1 MKTSKSS
8 SCSRLRKHLT
18 YEEQK
23 LLEDIQRSREAR
35 QQSQNSSAK
44 NIVKNTKRSL
54 LLVACAAAL
63 FGAPAA
69 PVQAADRPVSAPAL
83 YNDGN
88 AAQRAGRP
96 GPAIL
101 SYERARFLKPH
112 DTAIAH
118 NLDLARQKA
127 GVTAPVI
134 PWWQVPAHWLSFN
147 GVTVLASVSLLLFA
161 MTWFGMPLLSE
172 SLYGVA
178 RGAAVSLGVLALF
191 AWSAVAMRWPELD
204 RAVVVGTQ
212 PAVHIAPAANAAVLF
227 DLKPG
232 EIVSEDNSYGDFI
245 RISTADG
252 RSGWVA
258 AAEVERVIPAS

>member
-1 MKTSKSS
+1 MKNSPSS

-23 LLEDIQRSREAR
+23 LLEDMQRNREAR
-35 QQSQNSSAK
+35 QKKDRSAK
-44 NIVKNTKRSL
+44 KPGRSSGLSML
-54 LLVACAAAL
+54 LAGCVAAL
-63 FGAPAA
+63 FGATAA
-69 PVQAADRPVSAPAL
+69 PLQAADRPVSAPAL
-83 YNDGN
+83 YNEGN
-88 AAQRAGRP
+88 AAQRAGRL

-101 SYERARFLKPH
+101 SYERARLLAQD

-127 GVTAPVI
+127 GVDAPMLS
-134 PWWQVPAHWLSFN
+134 WWQKPAHWLSFN
-147 GVTVLASVSLLLFA
+147 GFAMLGSLSLLLFA
-161 MTWFGMPLLSE
+161 ATFFGMPLLPQ
-172 SLYGVA
+172 SLGSIV
-178 RGAAVSLGVLALF
+178 RGATVSLGVVTLL
-191 AWSAVAMRWPELD
+191 AWSVVAARWPELD

-232 EIVSEDNSYGDFI
+232 ELVNEGGHYGGFV

-258 AAEVERVIPAS
+258 ATDVEKVVPSA

>member
-1 MKTSKSS
+1 MKNSPSS

-18 YEEQK
+18 HEEQK
-23 LLEDIQRSREAR
+23 LLEDMQRSREAR
-35 QQSQNSSAK
+35 QKKAASAK
-44 NIVKNTKRSL
+44 KTGRSSKSSL
-54 LLVACAAAL
+54 LLAACVATL
-63 FGAPAA
+63 FGATTVPL
-69 PVQAADRPVSAPAL
+69 QAADRPVSAPAL
-83 YNDGN
+83 YNEGN
-88 AAQRAGRP
+88 AAQRAGRL

-101 SYERARFLKPH
+101 SYERARLLAQD

-127 GVTAPVI
+127 GVEAPMLS
-134 PWWQVPAHWLSFN
+134 WWQKPAHWLSFN
-147 GVTVLASVSLLLFA
+147 GFAVLGSLSLLLFA
-161 MTWFGMPLLSE
+161 VTFFGMPVLSQ
-172 SLYGVA
+172 SLGTIA
-178 RGAAVSLGVLALF
+178 RGAAVSLGLVTLLS
-191 AWSAVAMRWPELD
+191 WSIVAARWPELD

-232 EIVSEDNSYGDFI
+232 ELVNEGSSHGDFI

-258 AAEVERVIPAS
+258 ATDVEKVVPSAS